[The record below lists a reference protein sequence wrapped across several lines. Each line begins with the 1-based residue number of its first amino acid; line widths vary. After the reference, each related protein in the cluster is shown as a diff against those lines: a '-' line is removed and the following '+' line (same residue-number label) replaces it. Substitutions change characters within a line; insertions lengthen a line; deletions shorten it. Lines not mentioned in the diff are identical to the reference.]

1 MCDVPRCKR
10 PIMLT
15 YASFK
20 EEWKVKDVKVCEYH
34 WHKHCDDKDPFDLR
48 VCFKP
53 KDKPC

>member
-1 MCDVPRCKR
+1 MCDVARCKR
-10 PIMLT
+10 PVMLT

-20 EEWKVKDVKVCEYH
+20 KEWKIKDVKVCEYH
-34 WHKHCDDKDPFDLR
+34 WNKHCDDKDIFDLR